1 LRHPILLPLALT
13 VPILWAAMVPLALAE
28 NESGEIANPSSR
40 NVVAVVPRSWRPQ
53 YQLNSDGK
61 PGGFAIEVLEEVALR
76 AGLTVTYIVTET
88 FSDGFDILRRG
99 EADLIPNVGIIPE
112 RMVEFAFTAPVETF
126 VLSLFVRSDSDN
138 INSVDDLPGKKLAVV
153 EKNVGQ
159 IMFGNRQDI
168 DVHVYPDERSALF
181 QLISGQVDALVYSQ
195 SPLQFLARD
204 AGIEDRIKVV
214 GEPLKEFKR
223 GISVLKSNVALLA
236 TLDAAVQEFVP
247 SAAYQRIYTK
257 WYGRTAPFWTAARA
271 TWTMGVLTVL
281 ILVAMAGWRY
291 QSVLAINRDLRK
303 NLEDRFKTVVDSFP
317 AKINIKDLEGRYL
330 LINKEAETL
339 FGVTHEEAI
348 GKTPHEIFP
357 EKLADAFSTHD
368 LAVLET
374 GQTIAEEEEWRR
386 EDGICTY
393 LTVKFPLRDAGSRIT
408 AIGAIGT
415 DITKRKQ
422 AERQSERLGR
432 ILDASFNEI
441 YVFDAQTFR
450 FTQVN
455 QGARSNLGYTMQEL
469 SHMTP
474 WDLDPAFDEESFG
487 AMVEPLL
494 RGEKEMLLCET
505 EHRRKNGNI
514 YPVEIRLQLSR
525 IETPPVFIAIIADI
539 TERKQLEEALH
550 DSMGK
555 ITAIVNTAVD
565 GIITIDERGKVETF
579 NAAAEQI
586 FGYRAEDVIGRNIN
600 ILMPEPYHSE
610 HDGYLGA
617 YLETGHAKIIG
628 YGREVEG
635 LRKDGS
641 RFPMELAV
649 SGMSVGGRRMF
660 TGIVR
665 DITERKQLEEALHDS
680 MGKITAIVN
689 TAVDGIITIDEHGK
703 VETFNAAAEQIFGYR
718 AEDVIGHNINIL
730 MPEPYHGEHD
740 GYLGAYLETGH
751 AKIIGYGREVEG
763 LHKDGNRFPMELA
776 VSGMSVGGRRMFTG
790 IVRDITE
797 RKRAEEAVYAAKEAA
812 EIANRVK
819 SEFLATM
826 SHELRTPLNAII
838 GFSEVMMSEIFGPV
852 SSDKYREYAND
863 IHVSG
868 QHLLELINDILDIS
882 KVESGMDELHEE
894 DVDIPVVA
902 DSVLRL
908 VWQRAEKHGVK
919 LNLEIS
925 DEPSGLRAD
934 NRKLKQILVNLL
946 SNAIKFTEAGG
957 EVTLKIWCDSDSG
970 YIFQIVDTGI
980 GMSPEDIPKALSQ
993 FGQIDSNLSR
1003 QYQGTGLGLPLT
1015 KGLVQLHGGHLDLQS
1030 QVGVGTTVTIRFPAA
1045 RSIRSRHETHLLGVN
1060 VREAG

>member
-1 LRHPILLPLALT
+1 
-13 VPILWAAMVPLALAE
+13 
-28 NESGEIANPSSR
+28 
-40 NVVAVVPRSWRPQ
+40 
-53 YQLNSDGK
+53 
-61 PGGFAIEVLEEVALR
+61 
-76 AGLTVTYIVTET
+76 
-88 FSDGFDILRRG
+88 
-99 EADLIPNVGIIPE
+99 
-112 RMVEFAFTAPVETF
+112 
-126 VLSLFVRSDSDN
+126 
-138 INSVDDLPGKKLAVV
+138 
-153 EKNVGQ
+153 
-159 IMFGNRQDI
+159 
-168 DVHVYPDERSALF
+168 
-181 QLISGQVDALVYSQ
+181 
-195 SPLQFLARD
+195 
-204 AGIEDRIKVV
+204 
-214 GEPLKEFKR
+214 
-223 GISVLKSNVALLA
+223 
-236 TLDAAVQEFVP
+236 
-247 SAAYQRIYTK
+247 
-257 WYGRTAPFWTAARA
+257 
-271 TWTMGVLTVL
+271 
-281 ILVAMAGWRY
+281 
-291 QSVLAINRDLRK
+291 
-303 NLEDRFKTVVDSFP
+303 
-317 AKINIKDLEGRYL
+317 
-330 LINKEAETL
+330 
-339 FGVTHEEAI
+339 
-348 GKTPHEIFP
+348 
-357 EKLADAFSTHD
+357 
-368 LAVLET
+368 
-374 GQTIAEEEEWRR
+374 
-386 EDGICTY
+386 
-393 LTVKFPLRDAGSRIT
+393 
-408 AIGAIGT
+408 
-415 DITKRKQ
+415 
-422 AERQSERLGR
+422 
-432 ILDASFNEI
+432 
-441 YVFDAQTFR
+441 
-450 FTQVN
+450 
-455 QGARSNLGYTMQEL
+455 
-469 SHMTP
+469 
-474 WDLDPAFDEESFG
+474 
-487 AMVEPLL
+487 
-494 RGEKEMLLCET
+494 
-505 EHRRKNGNI
+505 
-514 YPVEIRLQLSR
+514 
-525 IETPPVFIAIIADI
+525 
-539 TERKQLEEALH
+539 
-550 DSMGK
+550 
-555 ITAIVNTAVD
+555 
-565 GIITIDERGKVETF
+565 
-579 NAAAEQI
+579 
-586 FGYRAEDVIGRNIN
+586 
-600 ILMPEPYHSE
+600 
-610 HDGYLGA
+610 
-617 YLETGHAKIIG
+617 
-628 YGREVEG
+628 
-635 LRKDGS
+635 
-641 RFPMELAV
+641 
-649 SGMSVGGRRMF
+649 
-660 TGIVR
+660 
-665 DITERKQLEEALHDS
+665 
-680 MGKITAIVN
+680 
-689 TAVDGIITIDEHGK
+689 
-703 VETFNAAAEQIFGYR
+703 
-718 AEDVIGHNINIL
+718 VIGHNINIL